1 MTLTTALS
9 ILGGLVLAV
18 LALQLWWGSRRQQ
31 RRLAADS
38 VTGTGRTDPTMGSE
52 GGEGAEAGEGG
63 AGAEDGVGGAQPGA
77 AADGDTVPDESA
89 AAALAATAADGGV
102 TLRAPARRMPRLDA
116 LIDAIVPLAVESPI
130 SGELALA
137 HLPPSRRAG
146 SKPFYIEGLDAES
159 GTWEVLAPGRR
170 YGELQAGVQLVSRS
184 GPLNEI
190 EYSEFVQK
198 LQAYAEA
205 VGASIDGSNAPD
217 MLEVV
222 ARARELDALTGPLDA
237 QLTVTLRT
245 NSVAWS
251 VSYVQQVAARLGFL
265 PGAVPGRLVLPS
277 GEEGAPPM
285 LVLAVDAQAALAALD
300 NAPQASA
307 IRDCTLSLDVPQTP
321 ASREPFPAWHL
332 VARQLSDDLDA
343 TLGDDQGQPISLQ
356 AFSDIGQELDSL
368 YRRLEALDL
377 PAGSAAARRLFS

>member
-9 ILGGLVLAV
+9 LLGLLVLAI
-18 LALQLWWGSRRQQ
+18 LALQLWWGTRRRQRQ
-31 RRLAADS
+31 LAADS
-38 VTGTGRTDPTMGSE
+38 VLNGERTEPQLGGDTGGP
-52 GGEGAEAGEGG
+52 GAAD
-63 AGAEDGVGGAQPGA
+63 AAA
-77 AADGDTVPDESA
+77 AADGDTLPGE
-89 AAALAATAADGGV
+89 LAAGGLASPATV
-102 TLRAPARRMPRLDA
+102 TVRTPTRRVPRLDA

-130 SGELALA
+130 TGELALA

-159 GTWEVLAPGRR
+159 GTWEVLAAGRR
-170 YGELQAGVQLVSRS
+170 YGELQAGLQLASRS

-190 EYSEFVQK
+190 EYSEFMQK

-222 ARARELDALTGPLDA
+222 ARARELDGLTAPLDA

-245 NSVAWS
+245 NGVAWS
-251 VSYVQQVAARLGFL
+251 VSYVQQVAARLGFV

-285 LVLAVDAQAALAALD
+285 LVLAVDAQAALAED
-300 NAPQASA
+300 PQASA
-307 IRDCTLSLDVPQTP
+307 IRDCTLTLDVPQTP
-321 ASREPFPAWHL
+321 AAKEPFPAWHL
-332 VARQLSDDLDA
+332 AARQLSDDLDA
-343 TLGDDQGQPISLQ
+343 ALGDDQGQPISLQ
-356 AFSDIGQELDSL
+356 AFADIGQELNGL
-368 YRRLEALDL
+368 YARLEALDL
-377 PAGSAAARRLFS
+377 PAGSVAARRLFS

>member
-9 ILGGLVLAV
+9 ILGLLVLAV
-18 LALQLWWGSRRQQ
+18 LALQLWWGSRRKQ
-31 RRLAADS
+31 RRLTADS
-38 VTGTGRTDPTMGSE
+38 AMGAERVDPPM
-52 GGEGAEAGEGG
+52 GGEGAAS
-63 AGAEDGVGGAQPGA
+63 GVDVEGA
-77 AADGDTVPDESA
+77 AAYGDTVPDA
-89 AAALAATAADGGV
+89 AAGLLADSADGTV
-102 TLRAPARRMPRLDA
+102 TLRAPPRRMPRLDA
-116 LIDAIVPLAVESPI
+116 LIDAIVPLAVEAPI

-159 GTWEVLAPGRR
+159 GTWELLTAGRR
-170 YGELQAGVQLVSRS
+170 YGELQAGLQLASRS

-190 EYSEFVQK
+190 EYSEFMQK
-198 LQAYAEA
+198 LQDYAEA
-205 VGASIDGSNAPD
+205 VGASVDGSNAPD

-222 ARARELDALTGPLDA
+222 SRARELDALTGPLDA

-245 NSVAWS
+245 KGGAWS
-251 VSYVQQVAARLGFL
+251 VGYVQHVAARLGFV

-285 LVLAVDAQAALAALD
+285 LVLAVDAQAALAED
-300 NAPQASA
+300 PQASA
-307 IRDCTLSLDVPQTP
+307 IRDCTLTLDVPQTP
-321 ASREPFPAWHL
+321 ASKEPFPAWHL
-332 VARQLSDDLDA
+332 AARKLTDDLEA

-356 AFSDIGQELDSL
+356 AFADIGQELDGL
-368 YRRLEALDL
+368 YLRLEALDL